1 MLTVTCSVCFL
12 LFWTV
17 LQIYLPQNDPTD
29 DHLCFDSITEFGL
42 VTGSLDVNTVKILL
56 WVNWT
61 LYKLHITSMQK
72 DQAEKKNENAKDN
85 SIYVYLRQN
94 KVANFCVLV

>member
-17 LQIYLPQNDPTD
+17 LQIYLPQNDPID

-42 VTGSLDVNTVKILL
+42 VTGSLDVNTVIL

-72 DQAEKKNENAKDN
+72 DQAEKKK
-85 SIYVYLRQN
+85 SKCQR
-94 KVANFCVLV
+94 

>member
-1 MLTVTCSVCFL
+1 M
-12 LFWTV
+12 
-17 LQIYLPQNDPTD
+17 QIYLPQNDPTD

-42 VTGSLDVNTVKILL
+42 VTGSLDVNTVKIVAPNFTLGKL
-56 WVNWT
+56 T

-94 KVANFCVLV
+94 KVANVCVLV

>member
-17 LQIYLPQNDPTD
+17 LQIYLPQNDPID
-29 DHLCFDSITEFGL
+29 DHLCSDSITEFGL
-42 VTGSLDVNTVKILL
+42 VTGSLDVNTVIL

-72 DQAEKKNENAKDN
+72 DQAEKKK
-85 SIYVYLRQN
+85 SKCQR
-94 KVANFCVLV
+94 